1 MITIKGNTA
10 INCGTLLKMDT
21 PHTANVVIEDNR
33 GFNISGELI
42 NLTVFVDP
50 GKLNSFL
57 AEVKPH
63 MQDMKGEQLAAFQS
77 IIDTLSNPAAPDKS
91 GALAQLAEF
100 GKSVGSGVLATVIAA
115 FLG

>member
-10 INCGTLLKMDT
+10 VNCGTLLKMDA

-50 GKLNSFL
+50 EKLNSFL
-57 AEVKPH
+57 SEVKPH
-63 MQDMKGEQLAAFQS
+63 MQDMKGKQLETFQS
-77 IIDTLSNPAAPDKS
+77 IVDALSNPAVPDKS

-100 GKSVGSGVLATVIAA
+100 GKSVGSGVLSGVIAS

>member
-10 INCGTLLKMDT
+10 INCGTLLKMDA
-21 PHTANVVIEDNR
+21 PHTANVLIEDNQ
-33 GFNISGELI
+33 GFNITGELI

-50 GKLNSFL
+50 EKLNAFL

-63 MQDMKGEQLAAFQS
+63 MQEMKGEQLEAFQS
-77 IIDTLSNPAAPDKS
+77 IVEALSNPAVADKS

-100 GKSVGSGVLATVIAA
+100 GKSVASGVLATVIAS

>member
-1 MITIKGNTA
+1 MITIRGNTA

-33 GFNISGELI
+33 GFNITGELI

-50 GKLNSFL
+50 EKLNSFL
-57 AEVKPH
+57 EAVKPH
-63 MQDMKGEQLAAFQS
+63 MQDLKGEQLATFQS
-77 IIDTLSNPAAPDKS
+77 ILEALSEPSIPDKS
-91 GALAQLAEF
+91 GPLAQLAEF
-100 GKSVGSGVLATVIAA
+100 GKSVGSGVLATLIAG